1 MCNIVCGMCGLMSDT
16 YSDWDEHVTEVTIKE
31 DSDHASLM
39 AVQIKPNGE
48 KVCLMLFKMHEILK
62 YFWNDTKNKK
72 RMKMLNA

>member
-1 MCNIVCGMCGLMSDT
+1 MCGLMSDT

-48 KVCLMLFKMHEILK
+48 KVLILIYTINLLMKSIESRDENTFNLPL
-62 YFWNDTKNKK
+62 
-72 RMKMLNA
+72 

>member
-1 MCNIVCGMCGLMSDT
+1 MSDT

-48 KVCLMLFKMHEILK
+48 KVLILIYTINLLMKSIDENTIPLYHFFTFGIIHYK
-62 YFWNDTKNKK
+62 
-72 RMKMLNA
+72 

>member
-48 KVCLMLFKMHEILK
+48 KVCLMLILK